1 MMKYLFLS
9 FLLLVSCSTHSEEKV
24 KKLDNPLLV
33 KILAFGELTD
43 LNQLQKDIDKELWVK
58 IYQVPSTKKN
68 DCFPESHGI
77 CEYEYYLVTSQ
88 FDENPTIN
96 AYSLGTFGEF
106 TDYKWE
112 PATSTDKAI
121 INIKVSNYSI
131 AALKY
136 NSTLKNKEKEYQLV
150 ALPNKVIFSKK

>member
-1 MMKYLFLS
+1 MKYLFLS
-9 FLLLVSCSTHSEEKV
+9 LLFLVSCSTHSEEKIE
-24 KKLDNPLLV
+24 KLDNPLLV

-43 LNQLQKDIDKELWVK
+43 LNQLQKDVDKELWVK
-58 IYQVPSTKKN
+58 IYKVPSTKKN

-96 AYSLGTFGEF
+96 AYFLGIFGEF

-112 PATSTDKAI
+112 SATSTDKAI
-121 INIKVSNYSI
+121 ININVSNYSN

-136 NSTLKNKEKEYQLV
+136 NKTLKKMERKYQLV
-150 ALPNKVIFSKK
+150 ALPNKIVFGEK

>member
-1 MMKYLFLS
+1 MKYLFFSL
-9 FLLLVSCSTHSEEKV
+9 FLLVSCSTYSEEKIE
-24 KKLDNPLLV
+24 KLDNPLLV

-43 LNQLQKDIDKELWVK
+43 LNQLQKNIDKEMWVK
-58 IYQVPSTKKN
+58 IYKVPSTKKN

-88 FDENPTIN
+88 FDEKPTIN

-112 PATSTDKAI
+112 PAMSADKAV
-121 INIKVSNYSI
+121 INIKVNEYSN
-131 AALKY
+131 AAVKY
-136 NSTLKNKEKEYQLV
+136 NKALKNKEKEYQLV
-150 ALPNKVIFSKK
+150 ALPNKIIFSAK